1 MPATPFNPAIP
12 DSADAQTRVLWRSV
26 LDRVNFLVGQ
36 VESLSS
42 RPAPDIRGINQ
53 QIQGLTVSLAAVKDN
68 LLQQQ
73 TLVSFGNA
81 TPIEGNPGTVTSV
94 SGTGTV
100 NGLTLTGT
108 VTSSGF
114 LTLGGTLSGINLA
127 TQVTGVL
134 PAGSGGTGLSSPG
147 AAGSVLTSDG
157 TNWVASPA
165 GAGEITRAYT
175 WFLS

>member
-1 MPATPFNPAIP
+1 MPANPLNPAIP
-12 DSADAQTRVLWRSV
+12 DSADPQTRQLWRQV
-26 LDRVNFLVGQ
+26 YDRLNFLIEETARLGSQ
-36 VESLSS
+36 SPATTDGLERQIGSL
-42 RPAPDIRGINQ
+42 Q
-53 QIQGLTVSLAAVKDN
+53 VSLAAVKDS

-73 TLVSFGNA
+73 TLVSFGNS

-100 NGLTLTGT
+100 NGLTLSGT

-134 PAGSGGTGLSSPG
+134 PASLGGTGLESPG
-147 AAGSVLTSDG
+147 TAGSVLTSNG
-157 TNWVASPA
+157 TAWVSAAAPLAGPA
-165 GAGEITRAYT
+165 YA
-175 WFLS
+175 WFIS